1 MDELMMDWLYD
12 ELDPSSSAR
21 VAEHVDGCARC
32 SAEVGAL
39 RRTRAA
45 FRDLS
50 DVEPPPAV
58 SAILLHEAALRSPA
72 TAAAA
77 PPRAADSPPIWIR
90 LRDWLRPL
98 ALHPAATAMAT
109 LLLVAGVAGALYV
122 RRGWNIGSPMQVPA
136 ASDGNSS
143 ARSSAAATPAPDA
156 PEPPPPGAPQY
167 DMSVAAATGA
177 GEGRIE
183 AENAPPAK
191 TPDNTPDNTVDQF
204 AHRGDAPAAAL
215 LEGDGEAQ
223 LRAATGAKDARK
235 KIARRQPSAGEK
247 MKEPADDLGGD
258 KGLADGDQVK
268 QRGLEP
274 AKPDSAPTVQEG
286 AVGGAGAAGPGAASP
301 STTIASEDR
310 GRLSRAKKTSPPPA
324 DAKAKPSGER
334 ALTKEERGWLDLQ
347 EQKLAALARDKRC
360 RAAAAIANDILD
372 RNPDFYARRVRDSK
386 LVAPC
391 RSYVNGEQRRRAAMR
406 AKSPPAAASKA
417 GAEPAKTVPAAP
429 ARDEAAEK
437 SAN

>member
-21 VAEHVDGCARC
+21 ASEHVDGCARC

-72 TAAAA
+72 AAAAA
-77 PPRAADSPPIWIR
+77 PPRATDSPPIWIR

-109 LLLVAGVAGALYV
+109 LFLVAGVAGALYV
-122 RRGWNIGSPMQVPA
+122 RRGWNIGSPMPVPA
-136 ASDGNSS
+136 ASDGS
-143 ARSSAAATPAPDA
+143 ANVRRSAAATPAAAA
-156 PEPPPPGAPQY
+156 PEPPSPGAPQNEEKN
-167 DMSVAAATGA
+167 VAATGA
-177 GEGRIE
+177 SEGQIE
-183 AENAPPAK
+183 AENPVENAADRP
-191 TPDNTPDNTVDQF
+191 
-204 AHRGDAPAAAL
+204 AHRSDAPAAGL
-215 LEGDGEAQ
+215 LEGDAEAQ
-223 LRAATGAKDARK
+223 LRAATGAKDAGK
-235 KIARRQPSAGEK
+235 KVARRKQSADEK
-247 MKEPADDLGGD
+247 MKAPADDLGGD
-258 KGLADGDQVK
+258 KGVADGDQVV
-268 QRGLEP
+268 QRGLDP
-274 AKPDSAPTVQEG
+274 ARPEG
-286 AVGGAGAAGPGAASP
+286 APAEVQGGVGGAASASTASP
-301 STTIASEDR
+301 SPSIASDDR
-310 GRLSRAKKTSPPPA
+310 GRLSRAKKTSPPP
-324 DAKAKPSGER
+324 DPKAKPDSAAR
-334 ALTKEERGWLDLQ
+334 ALSREERGWLDLQ

-391 RSYVNGEQRRRAAMR
+391 RTYVNGEQRRRAAVR
-406 AKSPPAAASKA
+406 AKSAPAAASKA
-417 GAEPAKTVPAAP
+417 GAEPAQKVPAAP
-429 ARDEAAEK
+429 ARDEAADK